1 MKLKST
7 GINEFRNLNIFYQTK
22 DEFITCKLIVYGVI
36 ENNKFEVNDIELEF
50 FLLDKMV
57 KRKAFKELYEKL
69 FGIDSYEIY
78 CNKLYDLA
86 GETAKDEFNNGNFIE
101 L

>member
-69 FGIDSYEIY
+69 FGVDSYEIY

-86 GETAKDEFNNGNFIE
+86 GETAKDEFNNGKFK
-101 L
+101 

>member
-86 GETAKDEFNNGNFIE
+86 GETAKDEFNNGKFK
-101 L
+101 

>member
-1 MKLKST
+1 M
-7 GINEFRNLNIFYQTK
+7 
-22 DEFITCKLIVYGVI
+22 
-36 ENNKFEVNDIELEF
+36 EF

-69 FGIDSYEIY
+69 FGENSYEIY

-86 GETAKDEFNNGNFIE
+86 GETAKDEFNNGKFK
-101 L
+101 

>member
-69 FGIDSYEIY
+69 FGENSYETY

-86 GETAKDEFNNGNFIE
+86 GETAKDEFNNGKFK
-101 L
+101 

>member
-69 FGIDSYEIY
+69 FGVDSYEIY

-86 GETAKDEFNNGNFIE
+86 GETAKDEFNNGKFQ
-101 L
+101 